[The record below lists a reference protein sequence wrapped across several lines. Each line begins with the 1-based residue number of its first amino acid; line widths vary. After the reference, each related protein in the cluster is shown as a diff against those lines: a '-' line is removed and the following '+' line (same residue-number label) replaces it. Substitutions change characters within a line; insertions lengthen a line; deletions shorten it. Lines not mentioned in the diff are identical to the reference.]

1 MDLGLFGI
9 NMNLLGADPAA
20 AVTVARAAE
29 AAGWE
34 SVWAGEHYV
43 LPDPRTPT
51 SPARP
56 ETPMLDPFVALANVA
71 AHTTTLLVATGVIV
85 VPLHPPL
92 MLAKHVASLD
102 RVSGGRFLFGV
113 GAGYLAPEF
122 EALGVPM
129 AGRGDRLDD
138 HLDALE
144 AVWTSAPAA
153 HDGPYARFTGVRAEP
168 RPLRQ
173 PGPPL
178 HVGGH
183 SPRAYERA
191 VTRGHGWYGFALGV
205 DASADCLDALRRAQ
219 DEHPRPPELGP
230 LEVSVTPDPRI
241 DLDDATVAAYAGL
254 GVTRLIPLPPRRA
267 ADVGEIVRFVD
278 ELGERVARHPDL
290 GHPDLRSR
298 RRPSPPSAPG

>member
-9 NMNLLGADPAA
+9 NMNLLGTDPTA

-71 AHTTTLLVATGVIV
+71 AHTTTLLVATGVTV

-92 MLAKHVASLD
+92 MLAKQVASLD

-113 GAGYLAPEF
+113 GAGYLGPEF
-122 EALGVPM
+122 EALGVPL

-138 HLDALE
+138 HLDALH

-153 HDGPYARFTGVRAEP
+153 HDGPYARFAGVRAEP

-178 HVGGH
+178 HVGGYV
-183 SPRAYERA
+183 PRAYARA
-191 VTRGHGWYGFALGV
+191 VIRGHGWYGFALGV
-205 DASADCLDALRRAQ
+205 DATAACLDALRRAQ
-219 DEHPRPPELGP
+219 DEHQRPPELGP

-241 DLDDATVAAYAGL
+241 ELDDATLAAYAGL
-254 GVTRLIPLPPRRA
+254 GVTRLIPLAPGRA
-267 ADVGEIVRFVD
+267 ADAGEIVRFVD

-290 GHPDLRSR
+290 RSR